1 MLNFECVPIIL
12 KEQRRYMGYTQKNV
26 ADRLQ
31 IPYQDYQK
39 YEYGLVMP
47 KIDRYKELCIILN
60 IPISNQVYMLKKD

>member
-1 MLNFECVPIIL
+1 
-12 KEQRRYMGYTQKNV
+12 MGYTQKNV

-60 IPISNQVYMLKKD
+60 IPISNQIYMLKKE